1 MKKELDYY
9 LNQLIEHSEDAVAI
23 FDFDYTLTTNL
34 SESSIGVFTKYLP
47 PEYKKRK
54 EVIDKISKKWNSRF
68 LLKIIWKY
76 KLNYLSKFYNENVL
90 NKIDIKSDFILNDF
104 TIKIL
109 RKCCENN
116 IRTIIYSS
124 GLKSV
129 IELVLKYYKIN
140 YINLEIIANDINVDC
155 KLNSK
160 IVTPKNKKIKFPK
173 NEYVILFGD
182 KKNDLRIAKKS
193 VKILIK
199 NSDYKI
205 LDSW

>member
-9 LNQLIEHSEDAVAI
+9 INQLINHSEDAVAI

-47 PEYKKRK
+47 QEYKKRK
-54 EVIDKISKKWNSRF
+54 EVVDKISEKHNNRF

-76 KLNYLSKFYNENVL
+76 KLKFLSKFYNENIL
-90 NKIDIKSDFILNDF
+90 NKIDIKNDFILNDF

-109 RKCCENN
+109 KKCCENN
-116 IRTIIYSS
+116 IHTIIYSS

-129 IELVLKYYKIN
+129 IEKVLSYYKIN
-140 YINLEIIANDINVDC
+140 FINLEIIANNIDFDH
-155 KLNSK
+155 KLNRG
-160 IVTPKNKKIKFPK
+160 IITPKNKRMKLQRNK
-173 NEYVILFGD
+173 YVILFGD
-182 KKNDLRIAKKS
+182 KKEDLKIVKKS
-193 VKILIK
+193 VKILINNNK
-199 NSDYKI
+199 YKI